1 MMLVNSEI
9 SCLLIVQLLIIFCGR
24 VDVRGWVKKMA
35 EGSDNALVPSTRL
48 YCESEDH
55 IVSISTHP
63 SQDILAVGDIGGKI
77 TLYVYVS
84 CAGRP

>member
-9 SCLLIVQLLIIFCGR
+9 SCLLIVQLLINFCGGR
-24 VDVRGWVKKMA
+24 VDVRGWMKKMA
-35 EGSDNALVPSTRL
+35 EGSDNALVPSTPL

-77 TLYVYVS
+77 TL
-84 CAGRP
+84 